1 MCRRFHGRGI
11 RQCGTSGGI
20 YMRVCR
26 RQSRTKRRAMRE
38 EHLTLWQKMEMRD
51 IVALFLA
58 LSRLG
63 PDDTLDEKMTIQL
76 YQEANLWLATRAKLK
91 RQFKARQEKEIE
103 DR

>member
-1 MCRRFHGRGI
+1 
-11 RQCGTSGGI
+11 
-20 YMRVCR
+20 
-26 RQSRTKRRAMRE
+26 MRE

-103 DR
+103 DRGNR